1 MSKVIAYP
9 FAEMQK
15 GTINTDNTGVAK
27 VTQAFKLPV
36 GADVEKISIEV
47 TTAFAASTTLKLGI
61 VGDDDLFSPSA
72 QSLATEGT
80 TVLHVAK
87 ELNKAETLIAT
98 INQASATGEAVIRVH
113 YALPS
118 PVNRDY

>member
-1 MSKVIAYP
+1 MSKVVAYP
-9 FAEMQK
+9 FSEMQK
-15 GTINTDNTGVAK
+15 GTINKDNTGVAQ
-27 VTQAFKLPV
+27 VTPAFKLPV

-47 TTAFAASTTLKLGI
+47 TTAFAAGTTLKLGT
-61 VGDDDLFSPSA
+61 VGDDDLFSPTA
-72 QSLATEGT
+72 QSLATAGT

-87 ELNKAETLIAT
+87 ELNKAETLITT
-98 INQASATGEAVIRVH
+98 INQASATGEAMIRVH

>member
-1 MSKVIAYP
+1 MSKVVAYP

-36 GADVEKISIEV
+36 GADVEKISIDV
-47 TTAFAASTTLKLGI
+47 TTAFVASTTLKLGI
-61 VGDDDLFSPSA
+61 VGADDLFSPTA
-72 QSLATEGT
+72 QSLATVGT

-87 ELNKAETLIAT
+87 ELSKAETLILT
-98 INQASATGEAVIRVH
+98 VNQESATGEAMIRVH